1 MRGRYICIGLMA
13 LGSLQ
18 GCKTTP
24 ENLSPA
30 PGYEAIARRLE
41 AAIRYE
47 RSDKDIPGFSIALVD
62 GDRIV
67 WAQGFGYAHPDRK
80 IAATARTVYRVASI
94 SKLFTAL
101 AVMQLVEQGVLD
113 LDADVRTYLPDFHP
127 EDPFDAPITLR
138 QLLSHRSGL
147 VREPPVGHY
156 FDPTEPSL
164 QRTVYSLNETRRVYP
179 PETRTKYSNAAV
191 SVAGFVVEQVTGQPF
206 ADYVQQALLEP
217 MGMRSSAFTPRPE
230 LQRQLATGY
239 MWTYD
244 GRRFEAPVFDMGIL
258 PAANLYTTVIDL
270 GRFLITLFR
279 KGETEQGSSIIS
291 PASLEAMWTIQYA
304 DSTQTQGFGLGFYL
318 SRFRG
323 HRRFQHSGV
332 MYGYAS
338 RVYGLPD
345 VQLGVAAVGTLDATN
360 VVTDRLAEYAL
371 DLLLAHREGRPLPDY
386 PRTDPVPETQARRLA
401 GRYRQGTRY
410 LDLFVQDSTLY
421 ARLGEVVDRVRR
433 QGDTL
438 IVDGRLTY
446 GLRWRLTDRGLQ
458 APDGTTWERVDDPP
472 PAPAPAHW
480 RPYIGRYGWP
490 HNTLYILEQDG
501 HLYALIEWFFYYPLT
516 EVGPDEFRMPDYG
529 LYMGEQVTFVRAPD
543 GRVAGVRIGGVFWE
557 RLPEADTLFRIQ
569 PQRPLAELEEEA
581 RRRLPPKAPD
591 ALHEPELVDLQQL
604 DPTFKLDIR
613 YATAH
618 NFLGRPLYRTARAL
632 LQRPAAEALV
642 RVQQRLRR
650 LGLGLII
657 HDAYRPWYVTWM
669 MWEATPDS
677 LHHFVADPAYG
688 SRHNRGGAVDVSLYD
703 LKTGQPLEMPSG
715 YDEFTER
722 AYANYPG
729 GTHRQRWLRERLR
742 EAMAAEGFQV
752 YQWEWWHYDYQD
764 WSQYPILNVPL
775 EEVGGVD

>member
-1 MRGRYICIGLMA
+1 MYIGFVVLGLV
-13 LGSLQ
+13 Q
-18 GCKTTP
+18 GCKP
-24 ENLSPA
+24 PQENLPPA
-30 PGYEAIARRLE
+30 PGYETIARRLE
-41 AAIRYE
+41 VAIRYE
-47 RSDKDIPGFSIALVD
+47 LDDKGIPGFSIALVD

-80 IAATARTVYRVASI
+80 IPATARTVYRVASI

-113 LDADVRTYLPDFHP
+113 LDTDVRTYLPDFHP
-127 EDPFDAPITLR
+127 EDSFEAPITLR
-138 QLLSHRSGL
+138 QLLSHRSGQ

-164 QRTVYSLNETRRVYP
+164 QATVYSLNETRRVYP

-191 SVAGFVVEQVTGQPF
+191 SVAGFVVEQVTGRPF

-230 LQRQLATGY
+230 LQRRLATGY

-244 GRRFEAPVFDMGIL
+244 GRRFEAPVFELGIL
-258 PAANLYTTVIDL
+258 PAANLYTTVTDL

-279 KGETEQGSSIIS
+279 KGETEQDTPIVT
-291 PASLEAMWTIQYA
+291 PASLETMWTIQYA

-371 DLLLAHREGRPLPDY
+371 DLLLAYREGRPLPDY
-386 PRTDPVPETQARRLA
+386 PRTEPVTETQARRLA

-446 GLRWRLTDRGLQ
+446 GLRWQITDRGLQ
-458 APDGTTWERVDDPP
+458 APDGTTWERADDPV
-472 PAPAPAHW
+472 PAPMPERW

-501 HLYALIEWFFYYPLT
+501 HLYALIEWFFYYPLI

-529 LYMGEQVTFVRAPD
+529 LYMGERVAFVRTTD

-557 RLPEADTLFRIQ
+557 RWPETDTLFRIQ
-569 PQRPLAELEEEA
+569 PIRPVAELMQEVQS
-581 RRRLPPKAPD
+581 LQPPTETGPFQ
-591 ALHEPELVDLQQL
+591 EVELVDLQQL
-604 DPTFKLDIR
+604 DPTIRLDLR
-613 YATAH
+613 YATAD
-618 NFLGRPLYRTARAL
+618 NFLGTPLYRTARAL

-677 LHHFVADPAYG
+677 LRHFVADPAHG
-688 SRHNRGGAVDVSLYD
+688 SRHNRGCAVDVSLYD
-703 LKTGQPLEMPSG
+703 LKTGQPVEMPSG

-722 AYANYPG
+722 AYAHYPG
-729 GTHRQRWLRERLR
+729 GTHRQRWYRERLR
-742 EAMAAEGFQV
+742 EAMEAEGFRV
-752 YQWEWWHYDYQD
+752 YPWEWWHYDCQD
-764 WSQYPILNVPL
+764 WQQYPLLNFPI
-775 EEVGGVD
+775 EAAP